1 MDCSLPDPPSIGFSR
16 QEYWSELPF
25 PSPGDVPN
33 PGIELGSPAFQ
44 ADALTSEPPRKPN
57 RTAQITDCSPKQPL
71 NDLNNLAVIPPES
84 KNKHPGLCISQNMRM
99 KNTLASL
106 RLSGWAESSSLEGL
120 TTGTRQRRLKESLLT
135 PEQSWLASL
144 AGMSRWWGQP
154 SVTKTHSWNGWMQ
167 DSSQSRW
174 LQVNV
179 N

>member
-16 QEYWSELPF
+16 QEYWSGLPF
-25 PSPGDVPN
+25 PYPGDVPN
-33 PGIELGSPAFQ
+33 PGIKPGSPAFQ
-44 ADALTSEPPRKPN
+44 ANALTSEPPGKPN
-57 RTAQITDCSPKQPL
+57 RRAQITDCSPKQPL
-71 NDLNNLAVIPPES
+71 NDLNNLAVIPQKAKTHTLVSVFLKIWEW
-84 KNKHPGLCISQNMRM
+84 KILWLHFDCQDEQKVHPWKVWQQGM
-99 KNTLASL
+99 
-106 RLSGWAESSSLEGL
+106 
-120 TTGTRQRRLKESLLT
+120 RQRRLKESLLT

-154 SVTKTHSWNGWMQ
+154 SVTKTCSWNGWMQ